1 MGELQSCLSPSI
13 HFHGNL
19 LARLWLHF
27 PHSIRAGG
35 AAPPQ
40 EPVGRIHFS
49 LLSATGDPIP
59 LGPHEP
65 GLSPCAVD
73 TCGATAGTCLPSPV
87 FAAFPF
93 GWSREVT

>member
-49 LLSATGDPIP
+49 LL
-59 LGPHEP
+59 
-65 GLSPCAVD
+65 
-73 TCGATAGTCLPSPV
+73 
-87 FAAFPF
+87 
-93 GWSREVT
+93 